1 MQDLSKKFEQLV
13 HYILWYCKDNHE
25 HNHPHFGIL
34 KLNKII
40 WLLDVYQYCHTGH
53 SMSGEEYYVKREH
66 GPVPCHILAAI
77 EDLATD
83 NKLEVKG
90 YTKKMRIDIDAADIS
105 KPDNLE
111 FLDAEELKL
120 AKKFCD
126 KLAPVSGMELS
137 DYSHDTVYDS
147 YDPGEKIPLAAY
159 LVSEQIAPTK
169 EDISW
174 AEKHLAV

>member
-13 HYILWYCKDNHE
+13 HYILWYCKGNDGKH
-25 HNHPHFGIL
+25 HFGSV

-53 SMSGEEYYVKREH
+53 SMSGEEYYVKREF
-66 GPVPCHILAAI
+66 GPVPPHILAVI
-77 EDLATD
+77 ENLATD

-90 YTKKMRIDIDAADIS
+90 YTEKMRIDIDAAEIS
-105 KPDNLE
+105 EPDNLE
-111 FLDAEELKL
+111 LLDKEELGL
-120 AKKFCD
+120 VRKFCD
-126 KLAPVSGMELS
+126 ELAPVSGKKLS
-137 DYSHDTVYDS
+137 DDSHDTVYDS
-147 YDPGEKIPLAAY
+147 YDLGEKIPLAAY